1 MIGNEI
7 TVNIS
12 TVAYLILFI
21 YISKRRIKNLEKQ
34 EQSLHGGSLD
44 VKDKVVWNIRH
55 RQCQHVKSRQSGGK
69 FCFGLLD
76 LIIRVG
82 FMNNIYCT
90 RMSAARVMDYLD
102 PQMLWKMLIRLVQ
115 AHCSI
120 ESLQFHFNF
129 ILYKTDSTLFMELKN
144 NSVRLLAEFPS
155 VFDY

>member
-1 MIGNEI
+1 MIRINWFG
-7 TVNIS
+7 T
-12 TVAYLILFI
+12 LFP
-21 YISKRRIKNLEKQ
+21 SVLAHQDQPVR
-34 EQSLHGGSLD
+34 
-44 VKDKVVWNIRH
+44 
-55 RQCQHVKSRQSGGK
+55 GK
-69 FCFGLLD
+69 FCFSLLD

-82 FMNNIYCT
+82 FMNNIYGT

-115 AHCSI
+115 THRSI
-120 ESLQFHFNF
+120 DSLQFHFNF